1 MRLLRFL
8 ELLAMPRPNRAARES
23 LDRRRVHAVRAAHG
37 TAVVLVSALGVFAG
51 AAAGAQE
58 TAGTRWPV
66 PDVAPP
72 KTELAIEAYV
82 TLSPAVEVGTSD
94 AGTRRFIPIT
104 GGRFVGSGIKGEVM
118 SGGADWQLVRPDGV
132 LEVHALYSLKTDDGA
147 VIVVENDGVIVPGK
161 PAANGAPAVAPYV
174 RTVPKFHA
182 PQGKYDWLNK
192 TVFVGGIG
200 GGAGGGAVVIR
211 VFRVL

>member
-1 MRLLRFL
+1 VRSKRGSIGVVS
-8 ELLAMPRPNRAARES
+8 LAC
-23 LDRRRVHAVRAAHG
+23 
-37 TAVVLVSALGVFAG
+37 ALASCVIG
-51 AAAGAQE
+51 ALALCATAQE

-66 PDVAPP
+66 PDVVPP
-72 KTELAIEAYV
+72 KTELALEAYV

-94 AGTRRFIPIT
+94 EGTRRFIPIT
-104 GGRFVGSGIKGEVM
+104 GGRFIGDGIKGVVM
-118 SGGADWQLVRPDGV
+118 AGGADWQLVRPDGV
-132 LEVHALYSLKTDDGA
+132 LEVHALYSIKTDDGA
-147 VIVVENDGVIVPGK
+147 VIVVQNDGIIVPGK

-192 TVFVGGIG
+192 TTFVGGIG

>member
-1 MRLLRFL
+1 
-8 ELLAMPRPNRAARES
+8 MPSDLMSRVGALVGPPHAQGMPAAQT
-23 LDRRRVHAVRAAHG
+23 V
-37 TAVVLVSALGVFAG
+37 AVVLLAGLGALGCG
-51 AAAGAQE
+51 AASAQE

-72 KTELAIEAYV
+72 KTELALEAYV

-104 GGRFVGSGIKGEVM
+104 GGRFVGEGIKGEVM

-161 PAANGAPAVAPYV
+161 PAANGAPAAAPYV

-200 GGAGGGAVVIR
+200 AGAGGGAVVIR